1 MTVLRRVPPIA
12 LLVALLAVPAVIAGH
27 VWLPGSAGVFILG
40 SLPATIA
47 VVVVGAKRAL
57 QIALGA
63 AVGGALAAGFAGNA
77 WVGALIIAVL
87 AGYGGYSARYGN
99 ESPVL
104 LVPVVVA
111 FIVVSPPDLTD
122 RAGSTLAGWQYA
134 VVVGV
139 SLLIGGVWVAAF
151 GLLVARKLERAKDDP
166 VERSVAIG
174 YGVALATSTGI
185 ATFIAAYYFPGS
197 TGAWVVLTILLV
209 MKPRATDMWRTARH
223 RVGGTLVGAL
233 MAAGLVVVMD
243 AAGLSL
249 STWST
254 ALGAAF
260 LVLALSFIRVRPY
273 WQYVTLLTPAII
285 LLKSS
290 GDDTLDLDAQRVLMT
305 IIGTLVALAFAV
317 VVREINFKVS
327 GATSDDPSA
336 SVTR

>member
-1 MTVLRRVPPIA
+1 MTVLRRIPPITV
-12 LLVALLAVPAVIAGH
+12 LVALLAVPAIIAGQ

-57 QIALGA
+57 QIAVGA
-63 AVGGALAAGFAGNA
+63 AVGGALAAGFSGNA
-77 WVGALIIAVL
+77 WVGAVIIAAL

-104 LVPVVVA
+104 LVPVVIA
-111 FIVVSPPDLTD
+111 FIVIAPPDLATRD
-122 RAGSTLAGWQYA
+122 GYTLTGWQYA
-134 VVVGV
+134 TVVGV
-139 SLLIGGVWVAAF
+139 SLLIGGVWVALL
-151 GLLVARKLERAKDDP
+151 GLFLARHLERAKDEP
-166 VERSVAIG
+166 VERAVAIG
-174 YGVALATSTGI
+174 YAIALATSTGV

-197 TGAWVVLTILLV
+197 TGAWVILTILLA
-209 MKPRATDMWRTARH
+209 MKPRPTDMWRTARH

-233 MAAGLVVVMD
+233 MAAALVVVMD
-243 AAGLSL
+243 AADVSL

-254 ALGAAF
+254 ALGAVF

-273 WQYVTLLTPAII
+273 WEYVTLLTPAII

-290 GDDTLDLDAQRVLMT
+290 GDDTLKLDAQRVLMT

-317 VVREINFKVS
+317 IVREINFKIS
-327 GATSDDPSA
+327 GAESSSP
-336 SVTR
+336 VTR

>member
-1 MTVLRRVPPIA
+1 MTVLRRVPPIT
-12 LLVALLAVPAVIAGH
+12 LLVALLAVPAVIAGQ

-47 VVVVGAKRAL
+47 VVLVGAKRAL
-57 QIALGA
+57 QIAVGA

-111 FIVVSPPDLTD
+111 FIVISPPDLAD
-122 RAGSTLAGWQYA
+122 RAGITLTGWPYA
-134 VVVGV
+134 AVVGV
-139 SLLIGGVWVAAF
+139 SLLIGGVWVAVL
-151 GLLVARKLERAKDDP
+151 GLLLARNLERAQDDP

-174 YGVALATSTGI
+174 YGIALALSTGI
-185 ATFIAAYYFPGS
+185 STFIAAYYFPGS

-209 MKPRATDMWRTARH
+209 MKPRPTDMWRTARH

-233 MAAGLVVVMD
+233 LAAGMVVAMNAV
-243 AAGLSL
+243 GLSL
-249 STWST
+249 AVWST
-254 ALGAAF
+254 VLGAAF
-260 LVLALSFIRVRPY
+260 LIMALSFVRVRPY

-290 GDDTLDLDAQRVLMT
+290 GDDTLTLDAQRVLMT

-317 VVREINFKVS
+317 VVREVNFAISV
-327 GATSDDPSA
+327 AA
-336 SVTR
+336 SSKAVTR

>member
-1 MTVLRRVPPIA
+1 MLRRVPPIA
-12 LLVALLAVPAVIAGH
+12 LLVALLAVPAVVAGQ

-57 QIALGA
+57 QIAAGA
-63 AVGGALAAGFAGNA
+63 AVGGALAAGFSGNA

-111 FIVVSPPDLTD
+111 LIVISPPDLTD
-122 RAGSTLAGWQYA
+122 RAGSTLSGWQYA
-134 VVVGV
+134 AVVGV
-139 SLLIGGVWVAAF
+139 SLLIGGVWVAAL
-151 GLLVARKLERAKDDP
+151 GLLLARKLERADDDP

-174 YGVALATSTGI
+174 YGIALASSTGI

-197 TGAWVVLTILLV
+197 TGAWVILTILLV
-209 MKPRATDMWRTARH
+209 MKPRPTDMWRTARH
-223 RVGGTLVGAL
+223 RVGGTLAGAL
-233 MAAGLVVVMD
+233 MAAALVVGMD
-243 AAGLSL
+243 AVGLSL

-273 WQYVTLLTPAII
+273 WQYVALLTPAII

-290 GDDTLDLDAQRVLMT
+290 GDDTLNLDAQRVLMT

-317 VVREINFKVS
+317 IVREINFKIS
-327 GATSDDPSA
+327 GADPS
-336 SVTR
+336 SPVTR

>member
-1 MTVLRRVPPIA
+1 MLRRVPPIA
-12 LLVALLAVPAVIAGH
+12 LLVALLAVPAVVAGQ

-57 QIALGA
+57 QIAAGA
-63 AVGGALAAGFAGNA
+63 AVGGALAAGFSGNA

-104 LVPVVVA
+104 LVPVIVA
-111 FIVVSPPDLTD
+111 FIVISPPDLTD
-122 RAGSTLAGWQYA
+122 RAGSTLSGWQYA
-134 VVVGV
+134 AVVGV
-139 SLLIGGVWVAAF
+139 SLLIGGVWVAAL
-151 GLLVARKLERAKDDP
+151 GLLLARKLERAKDDP

-174 YGVALATSTGI
+174 YGIALASSTGI
-185 ATFIAAYYFPGS
+185 ATFIAAHYFPGS
-197 TGAWVVLTILLV
+197 TGAWVILTILLV
-209 MKPRATDMWRTARH
+209 MKPRPTDMWRTARH
-223 RVGGTLVGAL
+223 RVGGTLAGAL
-233 MAAGLVVVMD
+233 MAAALVVGMD
-243 AAGLSL
+243 AVGLSL

-254 ALGAAF
+254 ALGAVF
-260 LVLALSFIRVRPY
+260 LVFALSFIRVRPY

-290 GDDTLDLDAQRVLMT
+290 GDDTLNLDAQRVLMT

-317 VVREINFKVS
+317 IVREINFKITCADS
-327 GATSDDPSA
+327 SSP
-336 SVTR
+336 VTR

>member
-1 MTVLRRVPPIA
+1 MLRRVPPIA
-12 LLVALLAVPAVIAGH
+12 LLVALLAVPAVVAGQ

-57 QIALGA
+57 QIAAGA
-63 AVGGALAAGFAGNA
+63 AVGGALAAGFSGNA

-111 FIVVSPPDLTD
+111 FIVISPPDLTD
-122 RAGSTLAGWQYA
+122 RAGTTLTGFHYA
-134 VVVGV
+134 SVVGT
-139 SLLIGGVWVAAF
+139 SLLIGGVWVAAL
-151 GLLVARKLERAKDDP
+151 GLLLARKLERAKDDP

-174 YGVALATSTGI
+174 YGIALALSTGI
-185 ATFIAAYYFPGS
+185 ATFIAARYFPGS
-197 TGAWVVLTILLV
+197 TGAWVILTILLV
-209 MKPRATDMWRTARH
+209 MKPRPTDMWRTARH
-223 RVGGTLVGAL
+223 RVGGTLAGAL
-233 MAAGLVVVMD
+233 MAAALVVGMD
-243 AAGLSL
+243 AVGLSL

-254 ALGAAF
+254 ALGAVF
-260 LVLALSFIRVRPY
+260 LVFALSFIRVRPY
-273 WQYVTLLTPAII
+273 WQYVALLTPAII

-290 GDDTLDLDAQRVLMT
+290 GDDTLNLDAQRVLMT

-317 VVREINFKVS
+317 IVREINFKIS
-327 GATSDDPSA
+327 GADPS
-336 SVTR
+336 SPVTR

>member
-1 MTVLRRVPPIA
+1 MTVLRRVPAIT
-12 LLVALLAVPAVIAGH
+12 LLVALLAVPAVIAGQ

-47 VVVVGAKRAL
+47 VVVVGARRAL

-63 AVGGALAAGFAGNA
+63 AIGGALAAGFSGNA

-122 RAGSTLAGWQYA
+122 RAGNTLAGWPYAA
-134 VVVGV
+134 VVGI
-139 SLLIGGVWVAAF
+139 SLLIGGVWVAAL
-151 GLLVARKLERAKDDP
+151 GLLLARNLERAKDDP
-166 VERSVAIG
+166 VERRVAIG
-174 YGVALATSTGI
+174 YGIALAASTGI
-185 ATFIAAYYFPGS
+185 STFIAANYFPGS
-197 TGAWVVLTILLV
+197 TGAWVILTILLV
-209 MKPRATDMWRTARH
+209 MKPRPTDMWRTARH
-223 RVGGTLVGAL
+223 RVGGTLAGAL
-233 MAAGLVVVMD
+233 MAAGLVVMMD
-243 AAGLSL
+243 AAGLPL
-249 STWST
+249 SAWST
-254 ALGAAF
+254 ALGAVF
-260 LVLALSFIRVRPY
+260 LILALSFIRVRPY

-317 VVREINFKVS
+317 AVREINFKVGGVDSS
-327 GATSDDPSA
+327 GA
-336 SVTR
+336 VTR